1 MEKIKNILEIEKDV
15 KEPRYEYIEKFAT
28 ISDDNKS
35 LLLRIPQEIRKKL
48 KLNAGDKIRF
58 YAEFRQKK
66 DPKLK
71 MEIIKN
77 VRQN

>member
-1 MEKIKNILEIEKDV
+1 MEKIKKILEIEKDV
-15 KEPRYEYIEKFAT
+15 EEPRYEYIEKFAT

-58 YAEFRQKK
+58 YVEFRQKK

-77 VRQN
+77 VR